1 MGFAFLEF
9 GKTFGIWRKRSQQN
23 AVDFALLSLSSIVAA
38 TTFRV
43 SDGREGVDRVPE
55 KMGIGVVYT
64 RSLIM
69 GAGCPCAV
77 WLRALRSTTRPS

>member
-1 MGFAFLEF
+1 MGFAFWNLERRLEF
-9 GKTFGIWRKRSQQN
+9 GENEVNRMQST
-23 AVDFALLSLSSIVAA
+23 FALLSLSSIVAA